1 MSTEPASSV
10 SVRTPATGWL
20 ERAVERGLRIAGGV
34 SIRTKILGM
43 VLALTTVLGLSVTWQ
58 VRTSLQGI
66 LRAELGTRGEAVV
79 SDLAARSV
87 DPILLDDLFGL
98 HTLLTDTVSN
108 HPDAVY
114 AFVVD
119 GNGKVL
125 AHTFGDEGI
134 PAGLLDLRP
143 SVTSTVETPFVADD
157 RRMHDFAAPIFAGRA
172 GVAHIGFDEARLAA
186 TIDDVTAQLLLT
198 TIGVGLAGIAAAIF
212 LTWLL
217 TRPVLDLV
225 RTTEAVGSGD
235 LTARAEPAA
244 NDEIGA
250 LATAFN
256 QMVEQLED
264 DRELIDTNER
274 ARTHLLD
281 QLIVAQEEERKRIAR
296 ELHDGVGQALS
307 SLKLGITLLASQPD
321 GDTAAEL
328 AALADETL
336 TAVRQLGREL
346 RPSALDD
353 LGLAAALERHVET
366 FRTMHP
372 GITVDLHCEP
382 VGRLDPHVETSLY
395 RMVQEA
401 MTNAARH
408 GHPRNISVVLAR
420 RDGLVRAIVED
431 DGHGFDVDRALRA
444 GSSVGLHGM
453 TERADL
459 VGGSVEFES
468 GPGGTTVYI
477 EVPG

>member
-1 MSTEPASSV
+1 MTADPLPGTRSPSTPWPS
-10 SVRTPATGWL
+10 L
-20 ERAVERGLRIAGGV
+20 LLERGLHLAGSV
-34 SIRTKILGM
+34 SIRTKILGII
-43 VLALTTVLGLSVTWQ
+43 LALTTALGLGITWQ
-58 VRTSLQGI
+58 VRTAMHGI

-98 HTLLTDTVSN
+98 HTLLTDTIAN
-108 HPDAVY
+108 HPDAAY

-119 GNGKVL
+119 AKGRVL

-134 PAGLLDLRP
+134 PRDLLELSRPAG
-143 SVTSTVETPFVADD
+143 TTVETPFVADG
-157 RRMHDFAAPIFAGRA
+157 RRMHDFAAPIFEGRA
-172 GVAHIGFDEARLAA
+172 GVVHIGFDEARLGA

-198 TIGVGLAGIAAAIF
+198 TMGVGLTGIAAAIF

-225 RTTEAVGSGD
+225 HTTEAVASGD

-244 NDEIGA
+244 DDEIGA
-250 LATAFN
+250 LATTFN
-256 QMVEQLED
+256 QMVRQLQED
-264 DRELIDTNER
+264 RALIESNQR
-274 ARTHLLD
+274 ARTRLLD

-307 SLKLGITLLASQPD
+307 SLKLGINLLSARSGLEAPD
-321 GDTAAEL
+321 L
-328 AALADETL
+328 LALADETL

-353 LGLAAALERHVET
+353 LGLAAALERHVDT
-366 FRTMHP
+366 FRSMHP
-372 GITVDLHCEP
+372 GITVDLHCEA
-382 VGRLDPHVETSLY
+382 VGRLDTHVETSLY

-408 GHPRNISVVLAR
+408 GHSQRISVVLTRHQR
-420 RDGLVRAIVED
+420 RVRAIVED
-431 DGHGFDVDRALRA
+431 DGHGFDVQRALRA
-444 GSSVGLHGM
+444 GASVGLHGM
-453 TERADL
+453 MERADL
-459 VGGSVEFES
+459 IGGTVEFES
-468 GPGGTTVYI
+468 GPSGTTVFI